1 MLVSVYELI
10 DNLSRIRQTNE
21 WARDYLQQVNKL
33 CTSELASHVDAVRG
47 SSRIPALWTSA
58 EKSGFKKSFP
68 VVRKY
73 QLKLKR
79 RLLENQYIGAVEG
92 QVLTS

>member
-1 MLVSVYELI
+1 MSVYEFT

-33 CTSELASHVDAVRG
+33 CTSEQASHVDAVRG
-47 SSRIPALWTSA
+47 SSRVPAPWASA

-68 VVRKY
+68 AVRKY
-73 QLKLKR
+73 QLKLTR

-92 QVLTS
+92 QVLAS